1 MNYQLSLICS
11 LIYICLMSG
20 IKVGVSILFV
30 DLTIRLKIIALICSI
45 VYICLMSGIKV
56 GMSMMFVDLTICL
69 DIIANNDIIKL
80 INIWKNNF
88 QYITILW

>member
-1 MNYQLSLICS
+1 
-11 LIYICLMSG
+11 MSG

-30 DLTIRLKIIALICSI
+30 DLAIRLKIIALICSL
-45 VYICLMSGIKV
+45 VYMCLMSGIKV
-56 GMSMMFVDLTICL
+56 GMSMMFVDLTIHL

-88 QYITILW
+88 